1 MKEQASTCQYENGLR
16 LIHIPSPTDVAYCG
30 ISIDAGTRDEESG
43 EEGMAHFCEHMM
55 FKGTEKRRAWHIINR
70 MEAVG
75 GDLNAY
81 TNKEETVVY
90 SAFMKEHFERAAE
103 LIFDIVFHSTYPQH
117 EIDKE
122 CEVIIDEIES
132 YNDSPS
138 ELIYDHFE
146 NIIFKGSSLGHDILG
161 TEDNVR
167 RFSTED
173 AVRFRDRLYR
183 PDKMVFFI
191 FGNIDF
197 KKAQKTIA
205 KLAASP
211 VVAPETNSDTNRHG
225 TEGNDCT
232 DMEDEKGC
240 TKGQVGRETKQD
252 ERSDADKGSDTST
265 CDPALTNSPTAGTHI
280 EQRGTHQAHV
290 MIGRTGYGSKS
301 DKRIA
306 LYFLNNL
313 IGGPGMNSRLNIAL
327 REHTGLVYTVESILT
342 NYTDTAT
349 WGIYFGCDAKDVD
362 RCLKLIRK
370 ELDKLMDKP
379 LNEKE
384 LKAAI
389 KQIKGQIGVACDNFE
404 NYALDTAKAYLHYNR
419 FEGVE
424 DTFRHLEQLT
434 PAILQEVAKEM
445 FDPAKLTTLIFT

>member
-103 LIFDIVFHSTYPQH
+103 LIYDIVFHSTYPQH

-146 NIIFKGSSLGHDILG
+146 NIIFKGNSLGHDILG

-173 AVRFRDRLYR
+173 AVRFRDRLYQ

-211 VVAPETNSDTNRHG
+211 VITPDGNTDGTKEKNSPGEADSTCR
-225 TEGNDCT
+225 T
-232 DMEDEKGC
+232 MEQAGGEA
-240 TKGQVGRETKQD
+240 KQD
-252 ERSDADKGSDTST
+252 KDSDADKGNNTDFSNS
-265 CDPALTNSPTAGTHI
+265 ALIIPHTAGTHI

-290 MIGRTGYGSKS
+290 MIGRAGYGSKS
-301 DKRIA
+301 NKRIA
-306 LYFLNNL
+306 LYFLNNI

-349 WGIYFGCDAKDVD
+349 WGIYFGCDTKDVD
-362 RCLKLIRK
+362 RCLRLIRK
-370 ELDKLMDKP
+370 ELDKLMNKP

-434 PAILQEVAKEM
+434 PAMLQEVAKEM
-445 FDPAKLTTLIFT
+445 FDPRELTTLIFT